1 MAVARVYQTWRAGL
15 WGWGM
20 ASLVGLAI
28 VGCNTAPADVVV
40 ESGVTALAGPA
51 QAPSDAMAQKAGT
64 AQPTAEEISLLMAG
78 TDVRARGMLRIYA
91 APEPAAATLAEYVA
105 GDLLTVVEPPG
116 DIASYP
122 VELNGVLWYRV
133 RAADGLVGW
142 VMADGIELSD
152 PAE

>member
-1 MAVARVYQTWRAGL
+1 
-15 WGWGM
+15 M

-40 ESGVTALAGPA
+40 ESGVTALAGTA

-64 AQPTAEEISLLMAG
+64 AQPTAEEISLLMTG

-105 GDLLTVVEPPG
+105 GDI
-116 DIASYP
+116 DSYP

>member
-1 MAVARVYQTWRAGL
+1 
-15 WGWGM
+15 
-20 ASLVGLAI
+20 
-28 VGCNTAPADVVV
+28 
-40 ESGVTALAGPA
+40 
-51 QAPSDAMAQKAGT
+51 MAQKAGT